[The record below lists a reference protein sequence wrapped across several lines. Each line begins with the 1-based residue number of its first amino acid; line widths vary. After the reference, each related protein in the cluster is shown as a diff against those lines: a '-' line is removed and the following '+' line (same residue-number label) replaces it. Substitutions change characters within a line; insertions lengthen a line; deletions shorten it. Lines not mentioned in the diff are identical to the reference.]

1 MPPPLRGRGYDK
13 GQVTGVHATPLAT
26 NYPAMPST
34 WLWPKRPTQMDRLY
48 GPHVL
53 GWWPM
58 AQNKMSVAM
67 IGQVEGRKLT
77 LEVRPIYDIII
88 NKIDLSKA

>member
-1 MPPPLRGRGYDK
+1 VSVRLTVCLSVR
-13 GQVTGVHATPLAT
+13 
-26 NYPAMPST
+26 PSVC
-34 WLWPKRPTQMDRLY
+34 
-48 GPHVL
+48 HVPRNSITVRARKSGMIL
-53 GWWPM
+53 